1 MNVVFNHRRIR
12 SKEYLRSI
20 FDSVGGGGVPA
31 PTRLSLLQ
39 RFPSSLHL
47 ANASV
52 EMLAGVEGVTPD
64 MAAALHSHFAHR
76 GGNVTGRPQMY
87 SVGKF
92 KVVPSRQEN
101 EHYGSAGLGT
111 WHEALANNAKYQYT
125 PEAQADWGAGAESS
139 EHLLKAVRFQRAG
152 GMRAYRAAQ
161 RGACRSVKRLFLDLM
176 IAPFCEGSAPLNS
189 SRACVTVQTVCTN
202 GGRKTII
209 LSLFHTPY
217 ALGLARCRPMS
228 QPFQCF
234 GISECFKPRVCSS
247 SQKS

>member
-176 IAPFCEGSAPLNS
+176 IAPL
-189 SRACVTVQTVCTN
+189 
-202 GGRKTII
+202 
-209 LSLFHTPY
+209 
-217 ALGLARCRPMS
+217 
-228 QPFQCF
+228 
-234 GISECFKPRVCSS
+234 
-247 SQKS
+247 

>member
-64 MAAALHSHFAHR
+64 MAAALHSHFAHC

-101 EHYGSAGLGT
+101 EHYGSEGLGT

-176 IAPFCEGSAPLNS
+176 IAPL
-189 SRACVTVQTVCTN
+189 
-202 GGRKTII
+202 
-209 LSLFHTPY
+209 
-217 ALGLARCRPMS
+217 
-228 QPFQCF
+228 
-234 GISECFKPRVCSS
+234 
-247 SQKS
+247 

>member
-20 FDSVGGGGVPA
+20 FDCVGGGGVPA

-101 EHYGSAGLGT
+101 ERYGSAGLGK

-152 GMRAYRAAQ
+152 GMRAQ

-176 IAPFCEGSAPLNS
+176 IAPL
-189 SRACVTVQTVCTN
+189 
-202 GGRKTII
+202 
-209 LSLFHTPY
+209 
-217 ALGLARCRPMS
+217 
-228 QPFQCF
+228 
-234 GISECFKPRVCSS
+234 
-247 SQKS
+247 